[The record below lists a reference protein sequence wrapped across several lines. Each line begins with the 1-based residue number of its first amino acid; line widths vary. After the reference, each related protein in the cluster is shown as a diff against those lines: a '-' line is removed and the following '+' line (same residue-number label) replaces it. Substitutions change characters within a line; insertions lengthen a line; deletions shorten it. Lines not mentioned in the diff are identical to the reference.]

1 MLSTVCTVV
10 QSQGACEKLT
20 TDVLGDST
28 MLANTGLIG
37 VILNPV
43 GDSVNIPDVQILN
56 MNIVCESQ
64 NVNQNRYG
72 YTSVV
77 VEFVCF
83 STHVSLET
91 LCNGITSVTRQFDLG
106 CSSDDNMWTATIFN
120 NAASAQ
126 TMNPVATLSTE
137 LDLDCRLCINPDHAS
152 VSANGWTITSDT
164 HCYSMCF

>member
-1 MLSTVCTVV
+1 MLATVCTVV

-20 TDVLGDST
+20 TDVLGNSII
-28 MLANTGLIG
+28 LANTGLIG
-37 VILNPV
+37 EILDPV

-77 VEFVCF
+77 VEFVCS

-106 CSSDDNMWTATIFN
+106 CSSDDNMWTTTIFN

-126 TMNPVATLSTE
+126 TINPVATLSTE
-137 LDLDCRLCINPDHAS
+137 LDLDCRLCINPDHPT
-152 VSANGWTITSDT
+152 VSQLGWNITSDT